1 MGWDLLDER
10 THDSFFFLNCPGF
23 LRDPG
28 SVQGRQLFVGSGG
41 EAHAFV
47 IGAFGR
53 SD

>member
-10 THDSFFFLNCPGF
+10 THDFFFPRLPWF